1 MSKAVIIVASEEWD
15 RKTGRQDTLADFFAD
30 SPLRDSG
37 LEVERP
43 QDGPRELDLCGRDYL
58 DDVED
63 LQLGLERLQDAPDP
77 ILDLEDV
84 KRELLGRKKRSG
96 DA

>member
-1 MSKAVIIVASEEWD
+1 MSKPVID
-15 RKTGRQDTLADFFAD
+15 RKARRQETLADFLAD

-43 QDGPRELDLCGRDYL
+43 QDGPREL
-58 DDVED
+58 
-63 LQLGLERLQDAPDP
+63 QDPSDP
-77 ILDLEDV
+77 ILDWEDV
-84 KRELLGRKKRSG
+84 KRELLGKEERSR